1 MLYLMYLIIVLL
13 TIVLFVLIKDR
24 GKALMIT
31 GVITLSSALLLVLLT
46 FVVRIIINST
56 VTSINISTIISYL
69 FSKFLYSGVI
79 LLLIGIVEILLSK
92 YIYSRNF
99 VAEKKT

>member
-1 MLYLMYLIIVLL
+1 MYLIIVLL